1 MIASDEYVEL
11 LTKHRPELPRTA
23 AEHARMVEVLESM
36 ELSGRK
42 LTKEAL
48 RFTSTVKALVMHY
61 ENQVF
66 PMREVPA
73 LEMLLHLVEE
83 HGLRQADFV
92 AALGSRSYVSQI
104 FTGRRKITRGVA
116 EKLAGVL
123 KVSAATF
130 HII

>member
-1 MIASDEYVEL
+1 MIVSDEYLEL

-23 AEHARMVEVLESM
+23 AEHGRMV
-36 ELSGRK
+36 
-42 LTKEAL
+42 
-48 RFTSTVKALVMHY
+48 
-61 ENQVF
+61 
-66 PMREVPA
+66 EVPA

-92 AALGSRSYVSQI
+92 AALGSRPYVSQI